1 MCPWIQERL
10 KRAPMQ
16 REFDGNNDDNHLGFP
31 RVKSSAG
38 ERRICKNLDRNTKD
52 ETSENKK
59 YSCQKIR
66 ISEAIENYKDDAFN
80 YLFYLHP
87 L

>member
-1 MCPWIQERL
+1 
-10 KRAPMQ
+10 MQ

-59 YSCQKIR
+59 YSC
-66 ISEAIENYKDDAFN
+66 
-80 YLFYLHP
+80 
-87 L
+87 